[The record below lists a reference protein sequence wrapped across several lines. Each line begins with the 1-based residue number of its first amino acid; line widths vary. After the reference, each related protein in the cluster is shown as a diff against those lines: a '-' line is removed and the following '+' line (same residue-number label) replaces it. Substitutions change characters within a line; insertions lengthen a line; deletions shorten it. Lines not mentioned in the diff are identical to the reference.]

1 MIAFFNE
8 NIGNVLMLVVADN
21 HGEKLD
27 YERKADITRVF
38 RENTGETVAWNFFGE
53 EFTKNGEITL
63 TEKQIWKLEDDL
75 ADAGFAETIEGEVH
89 SNFVVAEIVKMEDHP
104 DSDHLHICQV
114 NVGDPERLVQI
125 VCGAPNARV
134 GLKTVAA
141 LPISLM
147 PNGTLIFDGELRGVA
162 SHGMLCSAREL
173 ELPNAP
179 QERGIVELA
188 PDLAPGQAFDA
199 ETMWHG

>member
-21 HGEKLD
+21 QGAKLD

-38 RENTGETVAWNFFGE
+38 REDTGETVAWNFFGE
-53 EFTKNGEITL
+53 EFDRNGEIRL
-63 TEKQIWKLEDDL
+63 SEKQIWNLEDDIS
-75 ADAGFAETIEGEVH
+75 AAGFSETIEGEVH
-89 SNFVVAEIVKMEDHP
+89 SNFIVAEIITMEDHP

-114 NVGDPERLVQI
+114 NVGKEEPLQI
-125 VCGAPNARV
+125 VCGAANARE

-141 LPISLM
+141 VPISLM
-147 PNGTLIFDGELRGVA
+147 PNGALIFDGALRGVK

-173 ELPNAP
+173 KLENAADLPGIIELDS
-179 QERGIVELA
+179 
-188 PDLAPGQAFDA
+188 DLVAGAAFEPEA
-199 ETMWHG
+199 MWHG

>member
-21 HGEKLD
+21 HGAALD
-27 YERKADITRVF
+27 YERKADIARVF
-38 RENTGETVAWNFFGE
+38 REDTGETVAWNFFGE
-53 EFTKNGEITL
+53 EFPKNGEITL
-63 TEKQIWKLEDDL
+63 TEKQIWNLEDDI
-75 ADAGFAETIEGEVH
+75 AAAGFAETIEGEVH
-89 SNFVVAEIVKMEDHP
+89 SNFVVAEIVKMDEHP

-114 NVGDPERLVQI
+114 DVGNPEQLVQI
-125 VCGAPNARV
+125 VCGAANARE

-147 PNGTLIFDGELRGVA
+147 PDGALIFDGELRGVV

-173 ELPNAP
+173 GLPNAP
-179 QERGIVELA
+179 QARGIIELS
-188 PDLAPGQAFDA
+188 PDLAAGEAFDA
-199 ETMWHG
+199 EAMWHG